1 MPFVNRS
8 LLFAVP
14 FLIWWLLAGAMP
26 GCTTAEIK
34 DIQIEEAWA
43 RPTTVITG
51 HEEHEGSKTTSAVYL
66 TILNKSA
73 APERLMGARTNRAL
87 SVEMHQ
93 TIIDENQV
101 MRMRKVEDLPISPR
115 DTVRFE
121 PGSYHLMLIGLE
133 ESLEAGGGFEL
144 ELQFEQAGVIIVPV
158 LVRED

>member
-1 MPFVNRS
+1 
-8 LLFAVP
+8 
-14 FLIWWLLAGAMP
+14 
-26 GCTTAEIK
+26 
-34 DIQIEEAWA
+34 
-43 RPTTVITG
+43 
-51 HEEHEGSKTTSAVYL
+51 
-66 TILNKSA
+66 
-73 APERLMGARTNRAL
+73 MGARTNRAL